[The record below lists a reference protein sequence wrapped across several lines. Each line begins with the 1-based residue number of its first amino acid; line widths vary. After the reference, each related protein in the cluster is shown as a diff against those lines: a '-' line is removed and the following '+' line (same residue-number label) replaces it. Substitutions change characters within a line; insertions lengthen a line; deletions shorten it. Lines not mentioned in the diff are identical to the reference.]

1 MAYNSFGTLWSA
13 SSNTTAGTQAG
24 TTVAQQ
30 GSITSFAN
38 TTPFWVWQNIGNAG
52 SVTPAIW
59 PRALRLLLTGTAPA
73 GTLHLNL
80 AVIVD
85 TVAPAITN
93 PGLVSQNYNQ
103 DGRDSSAKS
112 VSQITGY
119 LAASALSVTAPSSA
133 SRTVCRARL
142 ATGVAVNGD
151 AYTFQFG
158 LQDQAM
164 GNGHAGAAARA
175 TDPAHLAVQ
184 ALGFSIAPTE
194 VAYVYLWWV
203 TSAANLPTWEWV
215 FEWYEL

>member
-1 MAYNSFGTLWSA
+1 MAYNQYGTLWSA
-13 SSNTTAGTQAG
+13 SSNTTVGTQAG

-30 GSITSFAN
+30 ASITSFSN
-38 TTPFWVWQNIGNAG
+38 TAPLWVWQHIGNANNP
-52 SVTPAIW
+52 SIW
-59 PRALRLLLTGTAPA
+59 PRTLRLLLTGTAPT

-80 AVIVD
+80 AVIID

-93 PGLVSQNYNQ
+93 PGLVSQNYNA
-103 DGRDSSAKS
+103 DTRDSSSKS

-158 LQDQAM
+158 LQDQAY
-164 GNGHAGAAARA
+164 GNAHAGAAARA
-175 TDPAHLAVQ
+175 TDPAHLAAQ
-184 ALGFSIAPTE
+184 AMGFVIAPTE

-215 FEWYEL
+215 YEWYEL